1 MKILKSLLIALLLF
15 VFTVPAFSQYLE
27 TSKQSGIGLPFFE
40 LAIQDGFN
48 NDLQHH
54 KLLIMAHFL
63 YDDLTFIKSDTSGFD
78 TSFEILFAV
87 YDKKGNVVDN
97 HTINRKINVKDFN
110 LTNSRSKSIILKDS
124 FDLLPGEYTLLA
136 KSTDLITNKSAKRKI
151 KFKMEDFAKKPV
163 ALGSLLFL
171 QDVTLDS
178 TGKVIGFLPTF
189 GNNFAVK
196 KGAFYIYFDAYTQKV
211 NQPLK
216 IRYQFKGEQL
226 RRNKRILEIDTTIV
240 LTPKTAVFHQ
250 LFKLDRNRLTH
261 NKYLLTVELI
271 SGKKKAKTEQPFS
284 FFWSSVPTTKEDID
298 LALQQ
303 MSYILNP
310 DTLKKY
316 LKAPLAEKQA
326 FFKRFWKERD
336 PDPTTAKN
344 ELKDEYFRRVN
355 YANQHFSTMTLDG
368 WQTDRGRILI
378 KFGFPDDIER
388 HPFEINGPPYE
399 IWQYYSLRK
408 TFLFVD
414 YTGFGDYRL
423 DPRFIDMEYE

>member
-1 MKILKSLLIALLLF
+1 MRSLKLLLL
-15 VFTVPAFSQYLE
+15 VFLFTLISTRSFAQYLE

-40 LAIQDGFN
+40 LAIQDGFE

-54 KLLIMAHFL
+54 KLLVMAHFL
-63 YDDLTFIKSDTSGFD
+63 YDDLTFIKSDSSGFD
-78 TSFEILFAV
+78 TNFEILFAI

-110 LTNSRSKSIILKDS
+110 LTNSRTKSVILKDK
-124 FDLLPGEYTLLA
+124 FDLPPGEYTLLA
-136 KSTDLITNKSAKRKI
+136 KSTDLITNKSAKRKV
-151 KFKMEDFAKKPV
+151 KFKMEDFASKPV

-171 QDVTLDS
+171 QSVTLDS
-178 TGKVIGFLPTF
+178 SGQVIDFLPTF
-189 GNNFAVK
+189 GNNFSVK
-196 KGAFYIYFDAYTQKV
+196 KGAFYIYFDAFTQNL
-211 NQPLK
+211 NQPVK
-216 IRYQFKGEQL
+216 IRYQFKAERL
-226 RRNKRILEIDTTIV
+226 RRTKRLLEIDSTLV
-240 LTPKTAVFHQ
+240 FVPKSKIFHQ
-250 LFKLDRNRLTH
+250 LFKLDRTRLTH

-271 SGKKKAKTEQPFS
+271 SGNKKTKTEQPFS
-284 FFWSSVPTTKEDID
+284 FFWSTVPTTKEDID
-298 LALQQ
+298 LALRQ
-303 MSYILNP
+303 MSYILDP
-310 DTLKKY
+310 DTLDKY
-316 LKAPLAEKQA
+316 LKAPLAEKQK
-326 FFKRFWKERD
+326 FFERYWKERD
-336 PDPTTAKN
+336 PDPSTSKN

-388 HPFEINGPPYE
+388 HPFEIDSPPYE

-423 DPRFIDMEYE
+423 DPRFMDMEYE

>member
-1 MKILKSLLIALLLF
+1 MKLFKSRLIVLVVFLF
-15 VFTVPAFSQYLE
+15 SVPLFAQYLE

-40 LAIQDGFN
+40 LAIQDGFE

-54 KLLIMAHFL
+54 KLLVMAHFL

-87 YDKKGNVVDN
+87 YDKKGNVIDN
-97 HTINRKINVKDFN
+97 HTINRKINVKNFN
-110 LTNSRSKSIILKDS
+110 QTNSRSKSVIIKDEFS
-124 FDLLPGEYTLLA
+124 LPPGEYTLLA

-151 KFKMEDFAKKPV
+151 KFKMKDFARKPL
-163 ALGSLLFL
+163 ALGTLLFL
-171 QDVTLDS
+171 QEVKTDS
-178 TGKVIGFLPTF
+178 TGRVIGFLPTF

-196 KGAFYIYFDAYTQKV
+196 KGAFYVYFDAYVKDTNNPV
-211 NQPLK
+211 K
-216 IRYQFKGEQL
+216 IRYQFKGERL
-226 RRNKRILEIDTTIV
+226 RGNKRILEIDSTVTFM
-240 LTPKTAVFHQ
+240 PKTNIFRQ
-250 LFKLDRNRLTH
+250 LFKLDRSRLVH

-271 SGKKKAKTEQPFS
+271 SGKYKTTREQPFS
-284 FFWSSVPTTKEDID
+284 FFWTSVPTTKEDID
-298 LALQQ
+298 LALRQ
-303 MSYILNP
+303 MSYILDP

-316 LKAPLAEKQA
+316 LKAPLAEKQK
-326 FFKRFWKERD
+326 FFERYWKERD
-336 PDPTTAKN
+336 PDPSTAKN

-388 HPFEINGPPYE
+388 HPFEIDSPPYE

-423 DPRFIDMEYE
+423 DPRYIDMEYE

>member
-1 MKILKSLLIALLLF
+1 MKTIKFLLTVSLIFLF
-15 VFTVPAFSQYLE
+15 NAQSFAQYLE

-40 LAIQDGFN
+40 LAIQDKFDT
-48 NDLQHH
+48 DLQHH
-54 KLLIMAHFL
+54 KLLVVAHFL

-97 HTINRKINVKDFN
+97 HTINRKINVKNFA

-124 FDLLPGEYTLLA
+124 FTLLPGEYTLLA
-136 KSTDLITNKSAKRKI
+136 KSTDLITSKSAKRKI
-151 KFKMEDFAKKPV
+151 KFKMENFAQKPV
-163 ALGSLLFL
+163 ALGTLLFL
-171 QDVTLDS
+171 QDVKLDS
-178 TGKVIGFLPTF
+178 AGKVVSFLPTF
-189 GNNFAVK
+189 SNNFAIK
-196 KGAFYIYFDAYTQKV
+196 KGAFYVYFDAFTKDLNKPV
-211 NQPLK
+211 K
-216 IRYQFKGEQL
+216 IHYQFKGERP
-226 RRNKRILEIDTTIV
+226 RRKKRILEIDTTITF
-240 LTPKTAVFHQ
+240 TPKAHVFQQ
-250 LFKLDRNRLTH
+250 LFKLDRSRLVH

-271 SGKKKAKTEQPFS
+271 SGKNKTKAEQPFS
-284 FFWSSVPTTKEDID
+284 FFWTSVPTTKEDID
-298 LALQQ
+298 LALRQ
-303 MSYILNP
+303 MSYILDA

-316 LKAPLAEKQA
+316 LKAPLPEKQK
-326 FFKRFWKERD
+326 FFERYWKERD

-388 HPFEINGPPYE
+388 HPFEIDSPPYE

-423 DPRFIDMEYE
+423 DPRFMDMEYE